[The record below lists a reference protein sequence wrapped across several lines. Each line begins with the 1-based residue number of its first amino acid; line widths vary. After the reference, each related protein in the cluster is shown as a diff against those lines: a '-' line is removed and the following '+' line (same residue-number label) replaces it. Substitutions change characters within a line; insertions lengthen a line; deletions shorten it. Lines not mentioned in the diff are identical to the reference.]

1 MENEAKSPQQMGS
14 TFVPIVHHSLPRP
27 SETKQHLRSFTKVE
41 CKDMTQSLNRSG
53 RMSAE
58 PFHAKNLFTE
68 SDCCNLA
75 LSALDLEN
83 LDLRNLDPVLAQKML
98 NEIRSGANIKQVLEK
113 FRVID
118 KKNLLMRSNRY
129 SLPPPPPPRR
139 PELEM
144 GAVTVEPCAG
154 VMTRSATAAPES
166 CSGSLGRTSGN
177 KAEKTVT
184 FQDEFEV
191 KRNKD
196 VIDMVL

>member
-1 MENEAKSPQQMGS
+1 MGS

-27 SETKQHLRSFTKVE
+27 SETKQHLRSFTKLE
-41 CKDMTQSLNRSG
+41 SKDMTQSLTRSG

-58 PFHAKNLFTE
+58 PFHAKSLFTE

-144 GAVTVEPCAG
+144 GAVTVEPCPS
-154 VMTRSATAAPES
+154 VMARSAASSVSDS
-166 CSGSLGRTSGN
+166 CTGSLGRASGN

-191 KRNKD
+191 KRSKD